1 MKHRYVSIWFKHL
14 AIDWFSRQ
22 QTGLRK
28 QPFVLRTPVRGRMIV
43 TGVNPIAE
51 RSGIV
56 NGMVLADAR
65 AVVPGLQ
72 VLDDKPDLP
81 IRLLN
86 KLGEW
91 CIRFTPGVAVDVPDG
106 LLFDA
111 TGCSHL
117 WGGDQKYLDDITKRL
132 TSRGYNVRVAIADT
146 IGVAW
151 AIARYG
157 KNNLVIPEGMHLDSI
172 LALPPDCLR
181 IAPEVADRLHRL
193 GLHRVSQFISM
204 PRPTLRKRFG
214 QPFLDR
220 IDQAIGRLAEII
232 QPIQP
237 TVPYQERLPCMEPI
251 VTATGIEIALEQVLT
266 SLCQRLHNEQKG
278 LRTAVFKCYRVDGK
292 TVQISI
298 ETNRPSCN
306 VKHLFKLFSLKIPTI
321 EPDLGIE
328 LFVLEAPVV
337 EDHIPQQ
344 EKFWGGAGG
353 LEDIRLAEL
362 VDRLAGRVGADAI
375 HRYLP
380 DEHYW
385 PERSFR
391 KATSLV
397 EKPTTGWR
405 TDKVRPL
412 QVLSSP
418 ERIDVTAPIPDYP
431 PMLFVYKNKIHKI
444 VRADG
449 PERIEQEWW
458 LQQGQH
464 RDYYRVEDEE
474 GCRYWI
480 FRLGHYHDET
490 YQWFIHG
497 FFA

>member
-1 MKHRYVSIWFKHL
+1 MKRYVSIWFCNL
-14 AIDWFSRQ
+14 AIDWFKKQ
-22 QTGLRK
+22 QPDLRN
-28 QPFVLRTPVRGRMIV
+28 QPFVLRTSVRGRMIV
-43 TGVNPIAE
+43 TGVNDIAAKA
-51 RSGIV
+51 GIT
-56 NGMVLADAR
+56 NGSVLADAR
-65 AVVPGLQ
+65 AVIPDLQ

-81 IRLLN
+81 VRLLN

-91 CIRFTPGVAVDVPDG
+91 CIRFTPVVAVNQPDG
-106 LLFDA
+106 LLLDA

-117 WGGDQKYLDDITKRL
+117 WGGDQNYLNDITKRL
-132 TSRGYNVRVAIADT
+132 TTLGYQVRVAIADT
-146 IGVAW
+146 IGAAW
-151 AIARYG
+151 AVARFG
-157 KNNLVIPEGMHLDSI
+157 RNSLIVQPTVQIEALLS
-172 LALPPDCLR
+172 LPPECLR
-181 IAPEVADRLHRL
+181 IETIVADRLHRL
-193 GLHRVSQFISM
+193 GLHRVGQFISM
-204 PRPTLRKRFG
+204 PRSTLRKRFG

-220 IDQAIGRLAEII
+220 IDQAIGREPEII
-232 QPIQP
+232 QPVQP
-237 TVPYQERLPCMEPI
+237 LEPYQERLPCMEPI
-251 VTATGIEIALEQVLT
+251 VTATGIGIALEQVLT
-266 SLCQRLHNEQKG
+266 TLCQRLHNEQKG

-298 ETNRPSCN
+298 ATNRPSCN

-328 LFVLEAPVV
+328 LFVIAAAVV

-344 EKFWGGAGG
+344 EKFWDTAGGG

-375 HRYLP
+375 TRYLP

-385 PERSFR
+385 PERSFK

-397 EKPTTGWR
+397 EKPATEWR
-405 TDKVRPL
+405 SDKPRPL
-412 QVLSSP
+412 QVLPTP
-418 ERIDVTAPIPDYP
+418 EPIDVMAPIPDYP
-431 PMLFVYKNKIHKI
+431 PKQFMYKSKAHNI

-464 RDYYRVEDEE
+464 RDYYYVEDED

-490 YQWFIHG
+490 YQWFLHG